1 MYDFIEGKIEEL
13 APTHAVV
20 NCNGVGYMINISLN
34 TYEKIRGQQN
44 IRLRVHQVVKEDSHT
59 LFGFAH
65 DDERQIFRHLI
76 SISGIGAATSRMI
89 LSSLT
94 EKEVVQAIMSENV
107 PLLKSVKGIGPKA
120 AQRIVLELRDKV
132 GRGAPSGSAGLP
144 AGSAASNWQEALD
157 ALLALGFNRQQT
169 EKVLSKVSQD
179 LGPDANTETLIKN
192 CLKLL

>member
-1 MYDFIEGKIEEL
+1 MYDFIEGIIEEL

-20 NCNGVGYMINISLN
+20 NCSGVGYMINISLN

-120 AQRIVLELRDKV
+120 AQRIVLELKIKWEGVHRRV
-132 GRGAPSGSAGLP
+132 QRGYRQAVRHQTGRKHWMPCWHLVLTGNRPKKYCQKLVRT
-144 AGSAASNWQEALD
+144 
-157 ALLALGFNRQQT
+157 LALMPIQR
-169 EKVLSKVSQD
+169 L
-179 LGPDANTETLIKN
+179 
-192 CLKLL
+192 